1 MAGSA
6 GQLPDFEGAA
16 LHACDLVLAR
26 DPRIGKV
33 PKRRTPKVKK
43 HRGLADKVASVVR
56 KPKTLP
62 HFLMV
67 LHRGGFPD
75 GS

>member
-43 HRGLADKVASVVR
+43 HRGLADKVASV
-56 KPKTLP
+56 
-62 HFLMV
+62 
-67 LHRGGFPD
+67 
-75 GS
+75 GSQA